1 MAIYLKF
8 GNVKG
13 NVTAEGYAGQIA
25 LKRVRFGLGRNVS
38 MDTGNLSNRES
49 SKPSFDRIAIE
60 KKADSSVVA
69 LLKEAASG
77 SAGQEAI
84 IAFVRTGTNKVEEY
98 MTYKL
103 TNCIISSYDID
114 ADDDTGKEAVEI
126 LSLSYSAIEVS
137 YKDHDASNKAGSPQ
151 RFSYDLKAAKIL

>member
-13 NVTAEGYAGQIA
+13 NVTADGFAGQIA
-25 LKRVRFGLGRNVS
+25 LSRVRFGVGRNVS
-38 MDTGNLSNRES
+38 METGNMSNRES
-49 SKPSFDRIAIE
+49 TKPSFARIAVE

-69 LLKEAASG
+69 LLKEAAAG
-77 SAGQEAI
+77 SSGQEAV
-84 IAFVRTGTNKVEEY
+84 IAFVRTGSDKVQEY
-98 MTYKL
+98 MSYKL

-114 ADDDTGKEAVEI
+114 AESEEEPIEI

-137 YKDHDASNKAGSPQ
+137 YKDHDASNKAGNPQ
-151 RFSYDLKAAKIL
+151 RFSYDLKTAKVS